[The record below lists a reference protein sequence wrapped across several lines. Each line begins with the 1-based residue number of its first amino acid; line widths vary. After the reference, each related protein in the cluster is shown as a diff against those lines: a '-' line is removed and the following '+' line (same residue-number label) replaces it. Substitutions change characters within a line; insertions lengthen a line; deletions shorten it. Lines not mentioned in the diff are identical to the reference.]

1 MKVGVLDLMAQYNLN
16 RVLKSTQSK
25 IYNLSDDFVD
35 GIQIYILPVLYSESV
50 SGYNEVTNS
59 NLWLLTPRDD
69 GFPRISIIVESE
81 TIPIKNG
88 LPGESATNPLTFIRS
103 GSPEPISVVQN
114 GISEII
120 NPLYGNDSTSFGT
133 DWPRLINNGNID
145 LSIIN
150 SLPSS
155 GNVDRDIQFYNNH
168 FINKNLTDFITFDV
182 QINETEGSDMYNLVQ
197 EMLLD
202 CTFVVHDPTFN
213 KKLTIGLELLYGN
226 TYERFI
232 DSEFGVRF

>member
-1 MKVGVLDLMAQYNLN
+1 MAQYNLN

-35 GIQIYILPVLYSESV
+35 GIQIYILPVLFSESV
-50 SGYNEVTNS
+50 SGYNEATNRK
-59 NLWLLTPRDD
+59 LWLLQPNDD
-69 GFPRISIIVESE
+69 NSSKVSILIDGTSF
-81 TIPIKNG
+81 PIKVGNA
-88 LPGESATNPLTFIRS
+88 GESATNPIVFRRS
-103 GSPEPISVVQN
+103 SSPEPIDVIEN
-114 GISEII
+114 GVSNTIF
-120 NPLYGNDSTSFGT
+120 PLYGNDNTPLGT
-133 DWPRLINNGNID
+133 DWPRMVNSGNID

-168 FINKNLTDFITFDV
+168 FINKALDDYITFNV
-182 QINETEGSDMYNLVQ
+182 TINDTMEAGVISLVE

-202 CTFVVHDPTFN
+202 CTFVAHSVTFN

-226 TYERFI
+226 NYEI
-232 DSEFGVRF
+232 YTDSEIGIRF